1 MTFDVVGL
9 AAKLDR
15 ASSIDE
21 RLDLVCR
28 PLDDFGF
35 SSFIYDYSPVA
46 VSHDGRIIPPT
57 FMTCRNVPA
66 DFKTLWLLRG
76 YTEIDPVQVLMTQ
89 SLTPFVWSLLDGGN
103 ATIRPVLRP
112 DHRPAVGYLLDN
124 RMTCGITVP
133 IHLPDGTVASFTA
146 IRIDPE
152 HDFENGAS
160 LHLAET
166 ALLGCLFNK
175 AIYATLD
182 GRART
187 CQHVRLTRRERECLQ
202 WCARGL
208 TAKEIAHRLG
218 RSVGTVTMHI
228 NNATHKL
235 QAKSRPQAVARAAY
249 YRLLDGA
256 C

>member
-1 MTFDVVGL
+1 MTYDVVGL
-9 AAKLDR
+9 AAKLEQ
-15 ASSIDE
+15 ASSPDE
-21 RLDLVCR
+21 RLDLICR

-35 SSFIYDYSPVA
+35 SSFVYDYSPVP

-57 FMTCRNVPA
+57 FMMCKNVPS
-66 DFKTLWLLRG
+66 DFRTLWLSRG
-76 YTEIDPVQVLMTQ
+76 YTEIDPVQALMTQ

-103 ATIRPVLRP
+103 AVIRPVLRP
-112 DHRPAVGYLLDN
+112 DHRPAIGYLL
-124 RMTCGITVP
+124 
-133 IHLPDGTVASFTA
+133 
-146 IRIDPE
+146 
-152 HDFENGAS
+152 GAA

-166 ALLGCLFNK
+166 ALLGALFNK

-182 GRART
+182 PRVRT
-187 CQHVRLTRRERECLQ
+187 CQYVRLTRRERECLQ

-235 QAKSRPQAVARAAY
+235 RAKSRPQAVARAAY
-249 YRLLDGA
+249 YHLLDGA